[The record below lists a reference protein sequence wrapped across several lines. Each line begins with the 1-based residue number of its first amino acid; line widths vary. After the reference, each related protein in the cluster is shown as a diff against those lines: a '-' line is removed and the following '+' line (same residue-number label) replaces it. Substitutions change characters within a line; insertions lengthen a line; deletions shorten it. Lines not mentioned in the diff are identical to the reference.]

1 MMASN
6 ARRILINILATYGR
20 SIVSFVFSL
29 FTARW
34 ILRALGQSDF
44 GLYGLVGGVMF
55 FISIVNSTQSATVA
69 RFYAFSIGGAGF
81 ENNGDL
87 TKWFNSS
94 MAIHVVLPLVLVI
107 IGYPIG
113 VYALGHWLNIPPDR
127 VDACVWVFRF
137 SVVSFFLSSLTVPY
151 SAMFVA
157 MQLISQLVLFSFV
170 QVFGLVV
177 ISYCL
182 LFVST
187 DRLVAYSGMLF
198 VMNAIVYFLQV
209 YYAHKQFP
217 SCRVKGSML
226 FNMRRIGQL
235 LGFTGLK
242 SLGDIAWGIKSN
254 GSAFVVNLQY
264 GPVANAAFSVANQL
278 STQAETFCRTLANA
292 FTPAI
297 TTEEGAG
304 NRGRMIDLS
313 LNCCKFGTLLL
324 LIFVIPLL
332 MEVDYWLDLWLGGP
346 PNGSGPLCRCMLIS
360 GVMTYLTKGHQ
371 LAIQANGKIAMWQI
385 FDSLAYVSTI
395 PIAVLFVSLGFS
407 LISIGYAYVVS
418 MILICAMRLAFARKL
433 IAMSIRRWVIEVF
446 VPICIVAAIS
456 ASFSFGVSMIMERGF
471 MRLVVVT
478 GVAMVT
484 TMICAWLMVFGMAE
498 RAFVVERLKRI
509 TRGKR

>member
-44 GLYGLVGGVMF
+44 GLYGVVGGVMF

-69 RFYAFSIGGAGF
+69 RFYAFSIGRAGF
-81 ENNGDL
+81 EDNGDL

-94 MAIHVVLPLVLVI
+94 MAIHFVLPLVLAT

-177 ISYCL
+177 ISFCL
-182 LFVST
+182 LFVPT
-187 DRLVAYSGMLF
+187 DRLVAYAGMMF
-198 VMNAIVYFLQV
+198 AMNAIVYFLQV

-217 SCRVKGSML
+217 SCRIKGSML
-226 FNMRRIGQL
+226 FDKSRIGQL
-235 LGFTGLK
+235 IGFTGLK

-304 NRGRMIDLS
+304 NRGHMIDLS

-324 LIFVIPLL
+324 LLFVIPLSI
-332 MEVDYWLDLWLGGP
+332 EVDYWLDLWLGTP
-346 PNGSGPLCRCMLIS
+346 PVGSGPLCRCMLIT

-371 LAIQANGKIAMWQI
+371 LAIQANGKIAQWQI
-385 FDSLAYVSTI
+385 FDSLAYISTV
-395 PIAVLFVSLGFS
+395 PIAVIFVFVGLG
-407 LISIGYAYVVS
+407 LISIGYAYIVS
-418 MILICAMRLAFARKL
+418 MGLICAMRLVFARKL
-433 IAMSIRRWVIEVF
+433 ISMSVRRWMTEVLI
-446 VPICIVAAIS
+446 PICAVTAIS
-456 ASFSFGVSMIMERGF
+456 TSFSFGVSSTMERGF
-471 MRLVVVT
+471 MQLIVVT

-484 TMICAWLMVFGMAE
+484 TVICAWLMVFRKSE
-498 RAFVVERLKRI
+498 RVFVMKRLKHI
-509 TRGKR
+509 TRRGR